1 MVNENTTNYRAKPI
15 LKWAGGKTSL
25 IPQLV
30 KHFPTKFDRY
40 IEPFLGG
47 GAVFLG
53 LPQQTLSLVND
64 VNSEIT
70 NFYEVVR
77 DQPEKLMKA
86 LDEMG
91 CQYSE
96 KFYYHVRLL
105 KPRSAL
111 QKAARTLFLNK
122 TCYNGLYRLNS
133 KGQFNVPFG
142 KRERLPR
149 LYDSQNLLGVSR
161 KLKKAVIWN
170 SDFEK
175 VIEEAG
181 KGDFVY
187 CDPPYEPLSSTSSFN
202 AYTGKGFTKEDQVRL
217 FEVCCR
223 AATRGAK
230 IAVSNSASP
239 FVKKLFHDWEL
250 VSISCRRSIN
260 SKGDRRGL
268 IQEVLAKSY

>member
-1 MVNENTTNYRAKPI
+1 MINDTETKNRAKPI

-25 IPQLV
+25 MPQLV
-30 KHFPTKFDRY
+30 KHFPPKFERY
-40 IEPFLGG
+40 IEPFFGG

-53 LPQQTLSLVND
+53 LPQHTQSIVND

-86 LDEMG
+86 IDELG
-91 CQYSE
+91 CRYSE
-96 KFYYHVRLL
+96 KFYYQVRMM

-133 KGQFNVPFG
+133 RGEFNVPFG

-149 LYDSQNLLGVSR
+149 LYDSQNILTVSR
-161 KLKKAVIWN
+161 KLKKTAIWN
-170 SDFEK
+170 ADFEK

-202 AYTGKGFTKEDQVRL
+202 AYTGKGFTKDDQVRL

-223 AATRGAK
+223 AVQRGAK

-239 FVKKLFHDWEL
+239 FVKKLFQDWEL

-260 SKGDRRGL
+260 SKGDRRGQ